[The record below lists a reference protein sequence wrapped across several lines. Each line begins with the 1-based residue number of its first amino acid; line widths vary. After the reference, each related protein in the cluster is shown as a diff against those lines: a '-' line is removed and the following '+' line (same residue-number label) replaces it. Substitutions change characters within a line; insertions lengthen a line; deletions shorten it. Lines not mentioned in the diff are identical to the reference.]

1 MIHLT
6 WKFIFRVFERCSFL
20 IWLLILL
27 VLCIYFIWK
36 NTFCGQNL
44 SNRMLYPMSELRNSG
59 FSFSFFHFPSCM
71 TPKFNIKVFNFHFY
85 SKVSELQK
93 MSYEVIICLTQ
104 FYNVIIHNFTRFSK
118 SAIPDFLKMSTVST
132 LCWFKN
138 VRGWNIPIL
147 LNIAFISNE
156 HIIIT

>member
-1 MIHLT
+1 MFCA
-6 WKFIFRVFERCSFL
+6 FILFGKIRFVDKIWVIGCCIRCPSYVTRVFHFPF
-20 IWLLILL
+20 
-27 VLCIYFIWK
+27 FI
-36 NTFCGQNL
+36 
-44 SNRMLYPMSELRNSG
+44 
-59 FSFSFFHFPSCM
+59 FHFPSCM

-156 HIIIT
+156 HIINT